1 MTAQRWKLSELFE
14 QAGLQLPPRSLNPA
28 VKSITDDTRRIEP
41 DCLFVATTGSKVDSH
56 LFISDAVDKGAAAV
70 LVERETPP
78 YRGVDIVHV
87 PDTRDAL
94 GRLAHAWHGNPSR
107 EMLVLGVTGTNGKT
121 TTTFLLEAILR
132 AAGYE
137 PGVLGTI
144 EYRFAGQRREA
155 VNTTPTALQLAQLF
169 AEMRDAGVTAVAM
182 EVSSHAADQRRISGI
197 EFDACLLTNITQD
210 HLDYHGTME
219 AYAEAK
225 KAIFFDYLLRRAG
238 GTKKKGPAA
247 AFNLDDTYAGR
258 FAAEFPLTKITFAVD
273 NPVADLRATHIQ
285 MSQNESAFRVESA
298 AGAADVQMHLVGMFN
313 VQNALGAMAL
323 AQAVD
328 IPQKAIL
335 KGLATL
341 AAVPGRLE
349 QVKAGQPFM
358 VLVDYAHTP
367 DALERVL
374 VNARVMTQRKLI
386 AVFGCGGDRDAG
398 KRPIMGRAAA
408 ELADYV
414 IVTNDNP
421 RTEDPEK
428 IADQVMEGV
437 VTIGLPL
444 EHVARI
450 LDRKS
455 AIEHALALADEGDVV
470 VIAGKGH
477 EDYQILGHEKIH
489 FDDREVA
496 REFLRARATAPL

>member
-1 MTAQRWKLSELFE
+1 MTAKRWKLSELFE
-14 QAGLQLPPRSLNPA
+14 AAGLHLPPRSLNP
-28 VKSITDDTRRIEP
+28 VITSITDDTRRIEQGS
-41 DCLFVATTGSKVDSH
+41 LFVATKGAKVDSH

-78 YRGVDIVHV
+78 YRGVDIVQV
-87 PDTRDAL
+87 RDSRDAL

-107 EMLVLGVTGTNGKT
+107 EMLVIGVTGTNGKT
-121 TTTFLLEAILR
+121 TTTFLLEAVLR

-155 VNTTPTALQLAQLF
+155 ANTTPSAMQLAQLF
-169 AEMRDAGVTAVAM
+169 ADMREAGVNAVAM
-182 EVSSHAADQRRISGI
+182 EASSHAADQRRISGI
-197 EFDACLLTNITQD
+197 EFDACILTNITQD

-225 KAIFFDYLLRRAG
+225 KTIFFDYLLRKANG
-238 GTKKKGPAA
+238 GKTKAQAA
-247 AFNLDDTYAGR
+247 IFNLDDTYASR
-258 FAAEFPLTKITFAVD
+258 FAAEFPGKKMTFAVD
-273 NPVADLRATHIQ
+273 NPAANLRAADIK
-285 MSQNESAFRVESA
+285 MSGDESTFRVES
-298 AGAADVQMHLVGMFN
+298 GDGNMDVRMNLVGMFN
-313 VQNALGAMAL
+313 VHNALGAMAACKTL
-323 AQAVD
+323 GIDQAS
-328 IPQKAIL
+328 IL
-335 KGLATL
+335 DGLANL
-341 AAVPGRLE
+341 HAVPGRLE

-374 VNARVMTQRKLI
+374 VNSRAMTQSRLV

-398 KRPIMGRAAA
+398 KRPIMGRLGA

-414 IVTNDNP
+414 VVTNDNP

-428 IADQVMEGV
+428 IADQIMEGV
-437 VTIGLPL
+437 MSVGLPL
-444 EHVARI
+444 ENVARI
-450 LDRKS
+450 LDRRA
-455 AIEHALALADEGDVV
+455 AIEHALEMAQPGDVV

-477 EDYQILGHEKIH
+477 EDYQILGHQKIH

-496 REFLRARATAPL
+496 REFLRARTAA